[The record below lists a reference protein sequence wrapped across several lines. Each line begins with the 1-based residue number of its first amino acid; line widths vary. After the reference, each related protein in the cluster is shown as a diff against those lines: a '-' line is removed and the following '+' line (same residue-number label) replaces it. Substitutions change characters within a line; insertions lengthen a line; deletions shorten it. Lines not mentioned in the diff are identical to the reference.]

1 MKEALSLA
9 RQNYV
14 ITPEATAFTQSPP
27 RNIQEQTWLLIL
39 TGVAIVDIKGTSTG
53 QWLHETVSIRP
64 TLQPP
69 LDEAINWYNIPTPA
83 GTEGV
88 DWVKGFHIIRQSS
101 AYFVAPSSMF
111 NAGVS
116 VNSGFA
122 VDSWGRNPYGQGTDI
137 LTNML
142 VGNLFDGITADVA
155 VRDTDAILHRVS
167 YHITLVGRIVF
178 VKVGAPV

>member
-1 MKEALSLA
+1 MKEALALA

-27 RNIQEQTWLLIL
+27 RNIQDQTWLLVL

-64 TLQPP
+64 VLQWP
-69 LDEAINWYNIPTPA
+69 LEEAINWYNIPTPP
-83 GTEGV
+83 GSEGV
-88 DWVKGFHIIRQSS
+88 DWSLAFTIIRQSS
-101 AYFVAPSSMF
+101 AYFAAPSSMY

-122 VDSWGRNPYGQGTDI
+122 VDLLGRNPYAQGTDI
-137 LTNML
+137 LTNTP
-142 VGNLFDGITADVA
+142 VGNLFQGITVDVA

-167 YHITLVGRIVF
+167 YHITLVGKIVF
-178 VKVGAPV
+178 LKVGSPL